1 MNAIKNK
8 PEQPLIVP
16 DTSMLMRVLRRLR
29 ASWRIWIIGF
39 AAVLTLG
46 VFLEL
51 AEDVWMKEGFAWDA
65 PFMLA
70 VHQWRAP
77 WLDVLMIGVT
87 YIGSPGVFVIAPAI
101 ALWLWRRQRP
111 SAAVTLMVSGLG
123 AALLSSSLKLLFA
136 RPRPVVFSPL
146 IAETSYSFPS
156 GHALNAIAFYGFIAY
171 LLWQQ
176 RQRGWAVAASFF
188 ALCICFSRIY
198 LGVHYPS
205 DIVGAI
211 SIGLLWL
218 GFVIGGYRHYQTHD
232 ARIRKMSVQK

>member
-1 MNAIKNK
+1 MHQCRCGCSNGC
-8 PEQPLIVP
+8 
-16 DTSMLMRVLRRLR
+16 

-39 AAVLTLG
+39 AVVLTLG
-46 VFLEL
+46 VFLAV
-51 AEDVWMKEGFAWDA
+51 AEDVWMKEGLAWDA
-65 PFMLA
+65 PIMLV

-77 WLDVLMIGVT
+77 WLNALMLGVT
-87 YIGSPGVFVIAPAI
+87 DIGSPGVFVIAPAI

-111 SAAVTLMVSGLG
+111 RAAVTLLVSGLG
-123 AALLSSSLKLLFA
+123 AALLSSALKVLFA
-136 RPRPVVFSPL
+136 RPRPAVFPPL

-188 ALCICFSRIY
+188 ALSICFSRIY

-218 GFVIGGYRHYQTHD
+218 GFVIGGYQHYQAHGV
-232 ARIRKMSVQK
+232 RIRKMPVQK